1 MIDPLY
7 PPNNVSMRS
16 HKREDHSWQ
25 NISLHTNIWS
35 CKKVPML
42 FMMLL
47 FFLLS
52 STPEVY
58 STYGKV
64 YYPIVVMVSDSEIQ
78 RVYNAVHKWIY
89 VIHLLLHWRRS
100 LHHCPSSHH
109 VRLLAAVEPK
119 IVLPTANQACF
130 FVLENL
136 LSISS
141 FTWCICRWASS
152 CRRELKASMLVTL
165 INMIAWF

>member
-119 IVLPTANQACF
+119 TVQVPTR
-130 FVLENL
+130 L
-136 LSISS
+136 
-141 FTWCICRWASS
+141 ASLFLRTS
-152 CRRELKASMLVTL
+152 CRSAASRGASAGGPV
-165 INMIAWF
+165 AVVESSRQVC